1 MGSLYQRKLA
11 SGKLSKVWTL
21 KYHSDGKVIR
31 ESSRSTRK
39 VVAKRLLEQ
48 REGEIAQGK
57 DPGGLLRQG
66 DV

>member
-1 MGSLYQRKLA
+1 MGHLYQRRLA
-11 SGKLSKVWTL
+11 NGKLSKVWTL
-21 KYHSDGKVIR
+21 KYHHDGKAIR

-39 VVAKRLLEQ
+39 VVAKKLMDQ

-57 DPGGLLRQG
+57 VPGGLLRQG